1 MGRLT
6 DALLVLL
13 GRCAPEGTKPEGN
26 NVDDVI
32 HCLSEH
38 FDGGRLLITVTDTG
52 NGYKSDKT
60 YAEILTAYNS
70 GKDLVVNF
78 HNSIF
83 HLISVADSNF
93 RFSRIFVKSST
104 ASDICGLLVENND
117 LWTYT
122 VHSINS

>member
-32 HCLSEH
+32 RCLSEH
-38 FDGGRLLITVTDTG
+38 SDGGRLLITVTDTG

-60 YAEILTAYNS
+60 YAEILAAYNS

-83 HLISVADSNF
+83 HLISTF
-93 RFSRIFVKSST
+93 PFSKSLGVLSL
-104 ASDICGLLVENND
+104 LLVILLLKFFFVYLN
-117 LWTYT
+117 LG
-122 VHSINS
+122 